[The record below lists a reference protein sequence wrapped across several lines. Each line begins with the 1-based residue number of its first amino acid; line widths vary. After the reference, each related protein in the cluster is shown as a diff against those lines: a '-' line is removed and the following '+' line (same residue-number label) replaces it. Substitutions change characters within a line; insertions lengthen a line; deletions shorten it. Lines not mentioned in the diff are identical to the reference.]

1 MRENAMR
8 EDVVTPATARRLAA
22 AGLIWEPQIG
32 DWCAILGG
40 EHIGEGHVG
49 LWLVAAIFPA
59 TAMLGLVDSAGKWP
73 AAQAPARDCLWL
85 PTAGKLKAWLRSQG
99 YRVATG
105 ESPALLLGGTSA
117 TTRHVCRLT
126 RADDTA
132 PLDGEGFSES
142 EALADVVLRILGAQT
157 ADAPSSRW

>member
-40 EHIGEGHVG
+40 EHIAEGHVG

-59 TAMLGLVDSAGKWP
+59 TAMLGLVDAAGKGP
-73 AAQAPARDCLWL
+73 AAPAPPRGSFVL
-85 PTAGKLKAWLRSQG
+85 PTRGQPKGWVRGQS
-99 YRVATG
+99 
-105 ESPALLLGGTSA
+105 
-117 TTRHVCRLT
+117 
-126 RADDTA
+126 
-132 PLDGEGFSES
+132 
-142 EALADVVLRILGAQT
+142 
-157 ADAPSSRW
+157 